1 MKRLH
6 RICSHAVFAVALSGF
21 SIACSSTDA
30 SDPIDSPDPSVPTRI
45 ELVTR
50 EGAST
55 GLVDGDTLRVTARVL
70 DHRGDEVLVGVVTWK
85 TTASILTS
93 DSRTVLI
100 RLPAGAIEVRATL
113 DPGGGRAPLSKT
125 IAVAAAPRIDKA
137 FLWTAVGGTMEIA
150 PPAGALKFVPVDI
163 NDSGQVLGTAHY
175 PVVGTPPYPGATSV
189 RRAFIWSPER
199 GYVEIGNFP
208 AGTDVNAGAITES
221 GAVTGYANTILT
233 VDTRSFVWTERSGI
247 TFPISEELAPNGSIG
262 TGINRNEAIAGT
274 LFENRS
280 LPFRWNRETGLTL
293 LPIRSGCGMV
303 AAINDAGDVLG
314 FEGSE
319 PNWSCLPSVFVL
331 WDNAG
336 ERIEI
341 DKCIS
346 SCRIA
351 VTALNNHRAV
361 TGSRGGT
368 AFRWYPT
375 AGFQTMGFEEAIG
388 YDINEI
394 GDVVGALS
402 YGETY
407 PFLWTITNRIIDIPL
422 LAGTVSGRAV
432 AINNKGQVIGT
443 AR

>member
-6 RICSHAVFAVALSGF
+6 RICSHATFAVALSGF

-30 SDPIDSPDPSVPTRI
+30 SDPIDYPDPPVPTRI

-50 EGAST
+50 EGASI
-55 GLVDGDTLRVTARVL
+55 GLIEGDTLRVTARVL
-70 DHRGDEVLVGVVTWK
+70 DHRGDEVSVGIVTWE
-85 TTASILTS
+85 TTASILNS
-93 DSRTVLI
+93 DSRAVLI

-113 DPGGGRAPLSKT
+113 DAGGGRVPLSDT
-125 IAVAAAPRIDKA
+125 LAIAAAPRIDKA
-137 FLWTAVGGTMEIA
+137 FLWTAYGGSIEIA

-189 RRAFIWSPER
+189 RRAFIWSPDG
-199 GYVEIGNFP
+199 GYVAIGNFP
-208 AGTDVNAGAITES
+208 GTIDVNAEAITDS
-221 GAVTGYANTILT
+221 GAVTGYVNSVVSAGTQ
-233 VDTRSFVWTERSGI
+233 SFVWTQQSGI
-247 TFPISEELAPNGSIG
+247 TFPVSEELAPNGSIA

-274 LFENRS
+274 LFGNRS

-293 LPIRSGCGMV
+293 LPIRSDCGMV

-314 FEGSE
+314 YEGSE
-319 PNWSCLPSVFVL
+319 PNWSCFPSVFVL

-346 SCRIA
+346 SCHIA
-351 VTALNNHRAV
+351 VTALNNHRVV
-361 TGSRGGT
+361 TGRRGGT

-375 AGFQTMGFEEAIG
+375 AGFQTMGYEEAIG

-407 PFLWTITNRIIDIPL
+407 PFLWTITDRIVDIPL
-422 LAGTVSGRAV
+422 LAGTISGRAV
-432 AINNKGQVIGT
+432 GINNKGQVIGI